1 MTDEPRR
8 RLANAVR
15 SRRLALRL
23 SQAQLAAEAGITERT
38 VRLIEHADD
47 ADRTMSTMRGVAQA
61 LGWTPES
68 LDLILAGQEPVEAS
82 APKPVDDPVVM
93 QMIRELQDRLAVV
106 EAQLGIRQRAGT
118 EGEQAELEADAE
130 ARRVKRQSAASR

>member
-1 MTDEPRR
+1 
-8 RLANAVR
+8 
-15 SRRLALRL
+15 
-23 SQAQLAAEAGITERT
+23 

-82 APKPVDDPVVM
+82 APKPVEDPVVM
-93 QMIRELQDRLAVV
+93 QMIRELQERLDVV
-106 EAQLGIRQRAGT
+106 ESELGIRQRPGT
-118 EGEQAELEADAE
+118 EREQAELEADAE
-130 ARRVKRQSAASR
+130 ARRVKRRSSAAPR